1 MAAFDLVIF
10 DYDGV
15 IADSELLNNA
25 ILAELLTE
33 AGMPTTLEQSLA
45 TYVGKRW
52 VDCQG
57 LIEARFGRCPDG
69 LHAEWTRRCHAR
81 APLELAPVAG
91 ALDFLTSRNERRCIA
106 SSSPLDWIHMGLNRF
121 DIATFGGP
129 VFSANVHVTRGKP
142 HPDLFLHAAA
152 EMRADP
158 ARTLV
163 IEDSLSG
170 VAAGAA
176 AGMTVVGL
184 CAGGHMRDG
193 DGDRLRQAGARHVVK
208 EYAGISAILD
218 A

>member
-1 MAAFDLVIF
+1 
-10 DYDGV
+10 
-15 IADSELLNNA
+15 
-25 ILAELLTE
+25 
-33 AGMPTTLEQSLA
+33 
-45 TYVGKRW
+45 
-52 VDCQG
+52 
-57 LIEARFGRCPDG
+57 
-69 LHAEWTRRCHAR
+69 
-81 APLELAPVAG
+81 
-91 ALDFLTSRNERRCIA
+91 
-106 SSSPLDWIHMGLNRF
+106 MGLNRF

-170 VAAGAA
+170 VAAGVA
-176 AGMTVVGL
+176 AGMTVVWL

-193 DGDRLRQAGARHVVK
+193 DGDHLRQAGAHHIVDD
-208 EYAGISAILD
+208 YAAISAILD